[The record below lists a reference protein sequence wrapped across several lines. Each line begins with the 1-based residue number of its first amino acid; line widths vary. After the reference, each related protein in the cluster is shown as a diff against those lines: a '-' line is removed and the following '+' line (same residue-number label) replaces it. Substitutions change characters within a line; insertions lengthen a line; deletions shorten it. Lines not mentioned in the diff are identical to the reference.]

1 MKKASKNRNVI
12 AVNNSSD
19 TMSNK
24 VQPSYEHTFLQI
36 GTMQK
41 RGNKSIYV
49 SPEHHERLTRIVQTI
64 GGDKIALFAYLDNI
78 LEHHFSMFEDTITKE
93 FKEKYK
99 GLF

>member
-19 TMSNK
+19 TMSNE

-36 GTMQK
+36 GTMQQ

-49 SPEHHERLTRIVQTI
+49 SPEHHERLTRIMQII
-64 GGDKIALFAYLDNI
+64 GNDKIPLYAYLNNI
-78 LEHHFSMFEDTITKE
+78 LEHHFSMFEEPINKE

-99 GLF
+99 GPF